1 MTTRS
6 RFLAL
11 AAATVA
17 AATML
22 SACAPSE
29 PDAPSAATA
38 SAAPSQSAEAVT
50 TPTPEPTPERVE
62 FSGAS
67 IAFADLLEVVQHGD
81 EAVILL
87 PRILDATVTIEGFAV
102 EKWVV
107 DAAYASGLGGV
118 DVNEFSPGTLTIKP
132 LAGYDALADQKDFVK
147 SADGAITF
155 SVAEGTFTVQVEG
168 VDQ

>member
-22 SACAPSE
+22 TACASSE
-29 PDAPSAATA
+29 PETPAAATA
-38 SAAPSQSAEAVT
+38 SASPTQTAEAAA

-62 FSGAS
+62 FSGTTL
-67 IAFADLLEVVQHGD
+67 AFADLLEVELRGD

-87 PRILDATVTIEGFAV
+87 PRLLDATVTVEGVSV
-102 EKWVV
+102 EKWAVE
-107 DAAYASGLGGV
+107 AAYASGLGGV
-118 DVNEFSPGTLTIKP
+118 DVTEPSPGTLAIKP
-132 LAGYDALADQKDFVK
+132 LAGYDALADPKDFVK
-147 SADGAITF
+147 SADGRIVFT
-155 SVAEGTFTVQVEG
+155 VAEGTFAIDVEG